1 MTPELLKLLDT
12 IVRIA
17 IPLVCSS
24 LVLAMF
30 MGRD

>member
-1 MTPELLKLLDT
+1 MSPELLKTLDALT
-12 IVRIA
+12 RVA